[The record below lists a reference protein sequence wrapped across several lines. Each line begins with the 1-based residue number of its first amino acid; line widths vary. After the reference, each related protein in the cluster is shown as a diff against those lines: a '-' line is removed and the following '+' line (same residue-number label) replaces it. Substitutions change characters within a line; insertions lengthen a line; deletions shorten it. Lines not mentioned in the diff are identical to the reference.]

1 MATLTAL
8 PDSFPAGTTVKYTRA
23 VSDYPATSG
32 WTLKLI
38 LAGPSA
44 LTVTAAASGG
54 DYAVTVT
61 AAQSAA
67 LLAGIYRWAEEVNK
81 AGDVYRVGDGTVSVE
96 PNMNTAAAGD
106 LQSEDEKQLVLVNAR
121 IAEIHAKGIS
131 SYSIDG
137 VTVNKVELR
146 DLYLERTRL
155 KLAIS
160 RAKGGG
166 GIGRQY
172 LVAFTGAKNE

>member
-8 PDSFPAGTTVKYTRA
+8 PDSFPAGTTVKYTRT

-38 LAGPSA
+38 LAGPGV

-67 LLAGIYRWAEEVNK
+67 LAAGVYRWAEEVSK
-81 AGDVYRVGDGTVSVE
+81 AAEVFRVGDGTVSVE
-96 PNMNTAAAGD
+96 PNMTTAAPGD
-106 LQSEDEKQLVLVNAR
+106 LQSEDEKQLVLVKAR
-121 IAEIHAKGIS
+121 IAELHAKGIVA
-131 SYSIDG
+131 YSVDG
-137 VTVNKVELR
+137 VTVTKTEPR
-146 DLYLERTRL
+146 DLYAERARL
-155 KLAIS
+155 QLAIA
-160 RAKGGG
+160 RAKRGG
-166 GIGRQY
+166 GIGRQFR
-172 LVAFTGAKNE
+172 VAFTGAKNE